1 MRKQIPIKIV
11 AFIILI
17 ICSVIGYAGLFKHS
31 GQAPHIEGI
40 FWQPDNK
47 TTPPEGNWHY
57 LGVDTFVPQWSVVE
71 SKSWWKESNFPQWE
85 KAINLEKIKQEPW
98 AKNLILGLA
107 GEYNEPK
114 ARANV
119 IELGEKSAQIIKEQ
133 KTAFKGY
140 YFPVEA
146 DPTWLRVSALGHV
159 LSKLPSPVWVSIYS
173 GETEPENYDLW
184 VKSWLPD
191 HTGVFFQDGVGVGV
205 RSPKQAK
212 HILDQLEHKLG
223 KDKVIIVLEAFRI
236 KKNGQ
241 FRAAYPWEIISQL
254 KAYEGK
260 TVYIFDGPHYMSRW
274 CVNIVSLWYRLTY
287 GHANKTINETRSLNH
302 NYADS

>member
-1 MRKQIPIKIV
+1 M
-11 AFIILI
+11 
-17 ICSVIGYAGLFKHS
+17 
-31 GQAPHIEGI
+31 
-40 FWQPDNK
+40 
-47 TTPPEGNWHY
+47 
-57 LGVDTFVPQWSVVE
+57 
-71 SKSWWKESNFPQWE
+71 
-85 KAINLEKIKQEPW
+85 
-98 AKNLILGLA
+98 
-107 GEYNEPK
+107 
-114 ARANV
+114 
-119 IELGEKSAQIIKEQ
+119 
-133 KTAFKGY
+133 
-140 YFPVEA
+140 
-146 DPTWLRVSALGHV
+146 

-223 KDKVIIVLEAFRI
+223 KDKVIIVLEAFRV

-287 GHANKTINETRSLNH
+287 GHANKTIHETRSLNH
-302 NYADS
+302 NYANS